1 MSIARLKGG
10 RLTLTFEDF
19 EEKWRLYL
27 HNEMD
32 HDAWKLFCTDLLEPR
47 VPLLVRLRVLQHLAA
62 DRLGLDPSLV
72 LAYYNETVIT
82 MGHSADTIGIRL
94 PQRRSPW

>member
-32 HDAWKLFCTDLLEPR
+32 HEAWKLFCTDLLEPR
-47 VPLLVRLRVLQHLAA
+47 VPLLVRLRVLQHLAS
-62 DRLGLDPSLV
+62 DRLGLDPALV
-72 LAYYNETVIT
+72 LAYYNETVID
-82 MGHSADTIGIRL
+82 MGYPSNTIGNRL
-94 PQRRSPW
+94 PRRTSTW